1 MRAPARRTAVKP
13 ARSGTARR
21 YARALLDV
29 ALEKKQAEPLREELD
44 AVVGMVGGHRDL
56 AALLANPAVSAERK
70 RKLAEAVARQAK
82 LSDLAT
88 RLLTLLGERDRL
100 AELPAIAA
108 AYARLLNA
116 HRGVVAAEAVSAAP
130 LDEAQAQA
138 VARALGGVTG
148 GEVDL
153 TTRVDPA
160 LVGGMLVKM
169 QGRTYDGSVRARL
182 LSLRRRLSGA
192 EGTRQAS

>member
-1 MRAPARRTAVKP
+1 MKRAG
-13 ARSGTARR
+13 SGTARR

-29 ALEKKQAEPLREELD
+29 ALEKKQAEPLRAELD
-44 AVVGMVGGHRDL
+44 GIVGVIAGHRDL
-56 AALLANPAVSAERK
+56 ASLLANPAVSAERK
-70 RKLAEAVARQAK
+70 RKLAEALAKQAK
-82 LSDLAT
+82 LTDLAA

-100 AELPAIAA
+100 GELPAIAA
-108 AYARLLNA
+108 AYAKLLNA
-116 HRGVVAAEAVSAAP
+116 HRGVVAAEAVSATP
-130 LDEAQAQA
+130 LDESQAQA
-138 VARALGGVTG
+138 VAKALGGVTG
-148 GEVDL
+148 REVDL

-169 QGRTYDGSVRARL
+169 EGRTYDGSVRARL